1 MKRLLLLFV
10 PLLVL
15 FSATT
20 AQGQCNFDPVIAV
33 DPPDSDFVFCPGTT
47 VVLSTESYDSYQWY
61 YNFTDSNTGGTLIE
75 GAIDQQ
81 FALDVSFWGFAYF
94 YVEATKD
101 GCTEASPTQL
111 IDSWVFLNPVIQSDG
126 QSDFCEGDSTEI
138 LAPSPGIFK
147 YRWYRDG
154 EQIPGAFQQNYWV
167 KESGTYIVE
176 VAYQECP
183 DLWLSSGIGP
193 SFFFTELIEPV
204 VTLSG
209 DTLTAD
215 SGLQW
220 QWLLNGQPV
229 TGATGPV
236 WVALESGEYSLRY
249 TDVNGCQGVTP
260 PVTVVISSVGELPAG
275 LVRVFPNPA
284 QEVIFVETKA
294 PIAQILL
301 FDQLGRLVR
310 RGEEGRVSLN
320 GLPGGMY
327 AMQVMLA
334 DGRQFRKVVLKTA
347 E

>member
-1 MKRLLLLFV
+1 MPFLALLA
-10 PLLVL
+10 
-15 FSATT
+15 ATN
-20 AQGQCNFDPVIAV
+20 ANSQCNFDPTITV
-33 DPPDSDFVFCPGTT
+33 DPPDSDFVFCPGTLVT
-47 VVLSTESYDSYQWY
+47 LSTEAYDSYQWY
-61 YNFTDSNTGGTLIE
+61 YNYSNSNTGGTLIE
-75 GAIDQQ
+75 GAIGQQ

-101 GCTEASPTQL
+101 GCTEASPAQY

-154 EQIPGAFQQNYWV
+154 IQIPGAFQQHYWV
-167 KESGTYIVE
+167 KESGTYTVE
-176 VAYQECP
+176 VAYEECP
-183 DLWLSSGIGP
+183 DLWLSSGVGP

-220 QWLLNGQPV
+220 QWLLDGQPI

-249 TDVNGCQGVTP
+249 TDINGCQGVTP
-260 PVTVVISSVGELPAG
+260 PVTVVISSAGEVPAG

-284 QEVIFVETKA
+284 REVIFVETKEIVA
-294 PIAQILL
+294 RILL
-301 FDQLGRLVR
+301 FDQLGRLV
-310 RGEEGRVSLN
+310 GEGQGGQISLN
-320 GLPGGMY
+320 GLPSGVYGL
-327 AMQVMLA
+327 QVVLA
-334 DGRQFRKVVLKTA
+334 DGRQFRKAVLKS
-347 E
+347 EE